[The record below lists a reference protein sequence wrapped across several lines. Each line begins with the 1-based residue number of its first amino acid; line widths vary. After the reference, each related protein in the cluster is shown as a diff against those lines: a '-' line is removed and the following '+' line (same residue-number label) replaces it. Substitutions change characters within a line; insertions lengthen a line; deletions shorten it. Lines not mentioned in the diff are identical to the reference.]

1 MAGSAGMLL
10 PSSSVIAIL
19 KVESTITTTLAPTSS
34 ARILEVTA
42 DVSLVLS
49 RAGSLNGLRAALSPP
64 GAAAAARGGR
74 GGLGGTTR
82 GGNEIRCAG
91 LLARA
96 RRDFAD
102 RAFRSGN
109 AFRRRRYSP

>member
-42 DVSLVLS
+42 DGSLALS
-49 RAGSLNGLRAALSPP
+49 RAGSLNGLRAALSPT
-64 GAAAAARGGR
+64 GAAAGQAGRAEKIKLDALLCSRAPAVISLIALSEAAMRSDGEGTRPEGR
-74 GGLGGTTR
+74 V
-82 GGNEIRCAG
+82 
-91 LLARA
+91 
-96 RRDFAD
+96 
-102 RAFRSGN
+102 
-109 AFRRRRYSP
+109 